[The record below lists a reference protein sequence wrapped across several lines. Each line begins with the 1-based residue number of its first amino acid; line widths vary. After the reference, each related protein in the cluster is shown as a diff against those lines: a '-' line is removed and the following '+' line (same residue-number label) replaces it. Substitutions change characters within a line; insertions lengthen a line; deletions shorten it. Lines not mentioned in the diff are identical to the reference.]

1 MIGDYSCLEGPVI
14 PSEEC
19 GSLGIL
25 IRMYIYIW
33 DVNQPAQMTEVAFGL
48 AGRRSFGTQTLM
60 GLAYGA
66 YIGVVM

>member
-1 MIGDYSCLEGPVI
+1 
-14 PSEEC
+14 
-19 GSLGIL
+19 
-25 IRMYIYIW
+25 
-33 DVNQPAQMTEVAFGL
+33 MTEVAFGL